1 MSGYGQ
7 KLYPAPAVF
16 MRDYLT
22 AAHFNAHRAKTEL
35 DKLHKDYV
43 TQQIERQSINN
54 NVRSAVTEIEYPL
67 ETHKENMIH
76 VGNFVML
83 AVKESKIALDNV
95 KGIKT
100 VDAVEIEEDIRLMKD
115 AFENEDEY
123 EKVNMEQLM
132 YAKLSAADLAGRWD
146 IYFNSRSAKGGK
158 RTHRKRTHR
167 KRTHRNRKRTH
178 RHRKQRK

>member
-22 AAHFNAHRAKTEL
+22 AAHFTAHRAKTAL
-35 DKLHKDYV
+35 DKLYEEYR

-76 VGNFVML
+76 VGNFVMS

-100 VDAVEIEEDIRLMKD
+100 VDAVEIEEDIRLMKE
-115 AFENEDEY
+115 AFENEDE
-123 EKVNMEQLM
+123 KVNIEQLM
-132 YAKLSAADLAGRWD
+132 YAKLYAADLAGRWD